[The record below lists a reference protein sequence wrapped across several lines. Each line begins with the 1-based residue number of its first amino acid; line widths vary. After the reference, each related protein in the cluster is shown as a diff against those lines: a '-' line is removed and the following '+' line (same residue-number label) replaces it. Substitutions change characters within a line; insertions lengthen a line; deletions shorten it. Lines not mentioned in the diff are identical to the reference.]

1 MSGIVDWIAQTFG
14 SWNHELVIFIISLF
28 PILELR
34 GGLIAAALLQVPYI
48 PAIFICMLGNIIPIP
63 FILLLIEKIF
73 AFLKRFKTTG
83 RFVTFL
89 ETKTMKKRDQIDK
102 WGFWGLVIFVGIPL
116 PGTGGWTGALLAS
129 LLRMPVKKS
138 APAIGIGI
146 CLAAAIMSFVTYAI
160 PWIVS
165 LFG

>member
-1 MSGIVDWIAQTFG
+1 MNGIVDWIAQTFG

-48 PAIFICMLGNIIPIP
+48 PAIFICVLGNIIPIP

-73 AFLKRFKTTG
+73 KFLKRFKTTG

-102 WGFWGLVIFVGIPL
+102 WGFWDWF
-116 PGTGGWTGALLAS
+116 S
-129 LLRMPVKKS
+129 S
-138 APAIGIGI
+138 
-146 CLAAAIMSFVTYAI
+146 
-160 PWIVS
+160 
-165 LFG
+165 

>member
-1 MSGIVDWIAQTFG
+1 MNRIIDWIAVTFA

-34 GGLIAAALLQVPYI
+34 GGLIAAALLQVPYWK
-48 PAIFICMLGNIIPIP
+48 ALLICMVGNIIPIP

-73 AFLKRFKTTG
+73 NIMKKHKATAKI
-83 RFVTFL
+83 VNFL
-89 ETKTMKKRDQIDK
+89 ETKTLKKRAQIDR
-102 WGFWGLVIFVGIPL
+102 WGFWGLVLFVGIPL

-129 LLRMPVKKS
+129 LLRIPIKKS

-146 CLAAAIMSFVTYAI
+146 ILAAAIMSFVTYGI
-160 PWIVS
+160 PWIVNT
-165 LFG
+165 F

>member
-1 MSGIVDWIAQTFG
+1 MDSIVNWIATTFSG
-14 SWNHELVIFIISLF
+14 WNHQLLIFVISLF

-34 GGLIAAALLQVPYI
+34 GGLIAAALLQVPYWQ
-48 PAIFICMLGNIIPIP
+48 AIIICMIGNIIPIP

-73 AFLKRFKTTG
+73 DFLKRFKTTG
-83 RFVTFL
+83 RFVNFL

-102 WGFWGLVIFVGIPL
+102 WGFWGLVLFVGIPL

-129 LLRMPVKKS
+129 LLRMPIKKS

-146 CLAAAIMSFVTYAI
+146 LLAAAIMSFITYGI
-160 PWIVS
+160 PFIVS
-165 LFG
+165 LI